1 MRMVRLQV
9 GQEKVKDSVEEE
21 RLKLQQLA
29 DEVRRSAAVLGCKP
43 EHRLLDYARD
53 PIFISA
59 LRRPRWRWTGCS
71 S

>member
-21 RLKLQQLA
+21 RQKLQQLA
-29 DEVRRSAAVLGCKP
+29 DEVCCNHP
-43 EHRLLDYARD
+43 C
-53 PIFISA
+53 A
-59 LRRPRWRWTGCS
+59 LFTAMPFTSHTSQGPMCCGRPRRRWTGCS